1 MKKNR
6 IRLTESQLN
15 RMINEHVKHVINEQ
29 LSDHEDFD
37 RDEWVE
43 LVNDV
48 RDAANEMH
56 SAITELASWYC
67 RNVEK
72 TDDLYNSYAG
82 KYSENAKSL
91 LSRSYNILGS
101 MLKCYDD

>member
-15 RMINEHVKHVINEQ
+15 RVINEHVKRVINEQ

-37 RDEWVE
+37 RDEWAE

-56 SAITELASWYC
+56 SAINKLAS
-67 RNVEK
+67 
-72 TDDLYNSYAG
+72 
-82 KYSENAKSL
+82 
-91 LSRSYNILGS
+91 
-101 MLKCYDD
+101 

>member
-15 RMINEHVKHVINEQ
+15 RVINEHVKRVINEQ

-37 RDEWVE
+37 RDEWAE

-56 SAITELASWYC
+56 SAINKLASWYC

-101 MLKCYDD
+101 MLNCYED

>member
-15 RMINEHVKHVINEQ
+15 RVINEQ

-37 RDEWVE
+37 RDEWAE

-56 SAITELASWYC
+56 SAINKLAS
-67 RNVEK
+67 
-72 TDDLYNSYAG
+72 
-82 KYSENAKSL
+82 
-91 LSRSYNILGS
+91 
-101 MLKCYDD
+101 

>member
-15 RMINEHVKHVINEQ
+15 RMINEHVKRVINEQ

-37 RDEWVE
+37 RDEWAE
-43 LVNDV
+43 LVDDV

-56 SAITELASWYC
+56 NAINKLASWY
-67 RNVEK
+67 RENVEK

-82 KYSENAKSL
+82 KYSEDAKSL

>member
-15 RMINEHVKHVINEQ
+15 RVINEQ

-37 RDEWVE
+37 RDEWAE

-48 RDAANEMH
+48 RDADNEMH
-56 SAITELASWYC
+56 SAINKLASWYC

-101 MLKCYDD
+101 MLNCYED